1 MCLHGI
7 GSDFQPTVAA
17 TTTDNLVEVL
27 LSDFADIFSE
37 TRGLPPQRRHD
48 HRIHLLPDTVT
59 VAVRPYRYPQL
70 LKG

>member
-1 MCLHGI
+1 M
-7 GSDFQPTVAA
+7 
-17 TTTDNLVEVL
+17 EVL

-37 TRGLPPQRRHD
+37 PRGLPPQRWHD
-48 HRIHLLPDTVT
+48 HRIHLLPDTMP